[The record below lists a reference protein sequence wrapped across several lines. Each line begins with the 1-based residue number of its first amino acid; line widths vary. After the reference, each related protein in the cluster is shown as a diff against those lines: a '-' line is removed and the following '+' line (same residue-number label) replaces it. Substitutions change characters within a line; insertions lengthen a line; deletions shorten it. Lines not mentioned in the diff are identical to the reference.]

1 MHVGLTPG
9 IFSCSMISSWA
20 NAKGIISQS
29 EPPLNPSSFTSF
41 YYKHQH
47 ISSSLFL
54 ITNIGL
60 FSSPL
65 KYTAW
70 DTVSGHSSSYRN
82 FLRTNLGI
90 VSTAHTLSHILR
102 HPDGQLHRMQT
113 PRRLVH
119 SFELQDNLKR
129 MSPLPTLKGCTL
141 PSATFWVGL
150 RAALL
155 RLQFLFLFEHMAWGF
170 PIGSKGNSEE
180 SRECART
187 HQAEQGRSITSEGLG
202 TALRWGMLDDG
213 LFLTWSYPQY

>member
-1 MHVGLTPG
+1 MQAGLTPG
-9 IFSCSMISSWA
+9 ISSSLVTSSRA

-90 VSTAHTLSHILR
+90 LSTAHILSHILR
-102 HPDGQLHRMQT
+102 HPDGQRHRMQT
-113 PRRLVH
+113 PCQVP
-119 SFELQDNLKR
+119 
-129 MSPLPTLKGCTL
+129 PLEGGREQL
-141 PSATFWVGL
+141 FWGFS
-150 RAALL
+150 
-155 RLQFLFLFEHMAWGF
+155 QFLFLFEHMAWGF
-170 PIGSKGNSEE
+170 PIGSKGILK
-180 SRECART
+180 R
-187 HQAEQGRSITSEGLG
+187 AENVQGPIKLSKDGASPLEDLGQGLS
-202 TALRWGMLDDG
+202 WGC
-213 LFLTWSYPQY
+213 

>member
-1 MHVGLTPG
+1 MHAELTPG
-9 IFSCSMISSWA
+9 ISSSLVTSSWA

-90 VSTAHTLSHILR
+90 LSTAHILSHILR
-102 HPDGQLHRMQT
+102 HPDGQRHRMQT
-113 PRRLVH
+113 PCQVPPPEGGREQLFWGSSSSSCLNTWLGASQLAARE
-119 SFELQDNLKR
+119 FWREPR
-129 MSPLPTLKGCTL
+129 MCKD
-141 PSATFWVGL
+141 PSSW
-150 RAALL
+150 
-155 RLQFLFLFEHMAWGF
+155 
-170 PIGSKGNSEE
+170 
-180 SRECART
+180 ART
-187 HQAEQGRSITSEGLG
+187 EHHLWRTWTGLK
-202 TALRWGMLDDG
+202 LGMLDDG

>member
-1 MHVGLTPG
+1 MHAGLTPG
-9 IFSCSMISSWA
+9 ISSSLVTSSWA
-20 NAKGIISQS
+20 NVKGIISQS

-90 VSTAHTLSHILR
+90 LSTAHILSHILR
-102 HPDGQLHRMQT
+102 HPDGT
-113 PRRLVH
+113 TT
-119 SFELQDNLKR
+119 QDAD
-129 MSPLPTLKGCTL
+129 SL
-141 PSATFWVGL
+141 PSATSWGGQ

-155 RLQFLFLFEHMAWGF
+155 RLQFLFLFERMAWGF
-170 PIGSKGNSEE
+170 PIGSKGILK
-180 SRECART
+180 R
-187 HQAEQGRSITSEGLG
+187 AENVQGPIKLSKDGASPLEDLGQGLS
-202 TALRWGMLDDG
+202 WGC
-213 LFLTWSYPQY
+213 